1 MVDEAGRPIVLV
13 TGVTGFLGS
22 TVGRK
27 LLKHKPEWK
36 VRGMVRQLDNER
48 KIEALKRSWG
58 DKFDDVDLVQ
68 GDLLDAESIKRA
80 VEGATYVIHCAA
92 NVPTSEPKD
101 P

>member
-48 KIEALKRSWG
+48 KI
-58 DKFDDVDLVQ
+58 
-68 GDLLDAESIKRA
+68 
-80 VEGATYVIHCAA
+80 
-92 NVPTSEPKD
+92 
-101 P
+101 